1 MIEEKSEFEKMLERL
16 EKQTVPE
23 RTCNIDDENCESCSG

>member
-1 MIEEKSEFEKMLERL
+1 MEEKLTEFEKMLKEL
-16 EKQTVPE
+16 ENKAVPK